1 MAVDERTGG
10 PAVTDPFVAG
20 AASAGLFGIYADLAY
35 TLYGATNSSPQ
46 TTELFAA
53 DRAKTLSKYVYLG
66 HAQALGYGLFG
77 SIVGRTWWPLIAS
90 ATVGVTMQIMY
101 SHALKAGQSQAP
113 PAAAA

>member
-1 MAVDERTGG
+1 MDM
-10 PAVTDPFVAG
+10 DPFVVG

-66 HAQALGYGLFG
+66 HAQALAFG
-77 SIVGRTWWPLIAS
+77 AFGTIVGKTWWPLIATL
-90 ATVGVTMQIMY
+90 AVGTSMQIMY
-101 SHALKAGQSQAP
+101 MHAIKAGQSQAP
-113 PAAAA
+113 PAGSTQ

>member
-1 MAVDERTGG
+1 MDVALGHRAARYRRCVAGSVE
-10 PAVTDPFVAG
+10 AMTDPFVAG

-77 SIVGRTWWPLIAS
+77 
-90 ATVGVTMQIMY
+90 
-101 SHALKAGQSQAP
+101 
-113 PAAAA
+113 